1 MDTNPND
8 FDLKAIIALLRRQ
21 IRLIVLTIAVFLG
34 VALIYL
40 FSVTPMFTAS
50 TLILVDPA
58 QRNLLDPTEP
68 LSIPAMAADA
78 RVDSEVEIL
87 RSDAIALAVL
97 DNQNL
102 LRDPEFGPQIG
113 LMDRV
118 QQAVGFEVETRQSGE
133 ALVQGVLR
141 RFSDAVSVRRVGLT
155 YIISVSVDSED
166 PDRAARLANALAETF
181 IAAQVEAKVAVSLT
195 ARDALL
201 GQSDAALQAV
211 SDSEDALDT
220 FIEVNLAEL
229 EAESGLSEVAELRRL
244 VDQVNEQRLTA
255 EASTLAAQQALQAG
269 DWATLSD
276 RLGDEALSELDRQ
289 REQLESRLAAAT
301 SGSQEEI
308 DLRQALAR
316 VEAESV
322 DRADAVIGVLRS
334 EVADLEATARDYR
347 TQIREVLLQGELSSA
362 FLTAMYELQQE
373 ASIARRQ
380 YQTLLSRLRDLE
392 TQANIQVA
400 DSRIVA
406 PALPPAEP
414 TFPNSRLILAVALV
428 LAVGAG
434 VGFAF
439 LREYYVGGVTSA
451 DQLRDILHARIA
463 TSIPKANQGA
473 SQLSLADSVISSPL
487 SLYAESI
494 RRLRATIDQSFRI
507 RDPRGEHASAD
518 PAGKVIMITS
528 GLPYE
533 GKTTTALALARTYA
547 LAGIKTLL
555 IDADLRRPTLHKQL
569 GLTPEQGFAD
579 YLRDL
584 EIKRVASSFYGR
596 DAIANLSVVMGAR
609 RSETPTDQ
617 LLDSAAFD
625 ELIRHARDDFDIVI
639 LDTPPLIP
647 VVDARYVAHYADAA
661 IMLVRYSVAHQRD
674 IRSAAAQLQEAL
686 HTEAEFF
693 AVLNHEQGRQRRYS
707 YYGYYSDEHAENT

>member
-8 FDLKAIIALLRRQ
+8 FDPKAIIALLRRQ

-118 QQAVGFEVETRQSGE
+118 QQAVGFEVETRGSGE

-414 TFPNSRLILAVALV
+414 TFPNSRLILAVTLV

-451 DQLRDILHARIA
+451 DQLRDILHARVA

-693 AVLNHEQGRQRRYS
+693 AVLNQEQGRQRRYS

>member
-1 MDTNPND
+1 VDTNPND
-8 FDLKAIIALLRRQ
+8 LDLKAIIALLRRQ
-21 IRLIVLTIAVFLG
+21 IRLIVLTVAVFLG

-68 LSIPAMAADA
+68 LSVSATAADA

-118 QQAVGFEVETRQSGE
+118 QQAVGFEVETRGSGE

-141 RFSDAVSVRRVGLT
+141 RFGDAVSVRRVGLT
-155 YIISVSVDSED
+155 YIISVSVESED

-289 REQLESRLAAAT
+289 RQQLESRLAAAT

-322 DRADAVIGVLRS
+322 DRADSVIGVLRS

-380 YQTLLSRLRDLE
+380 YQTLLSRQRDLE

-414 TFPNSRLILAVALV
+414 TFPNSRLILAVTLV

-451 DQLRDILHARIA
+451 DQLRDILHARVA
-463 TSIPKANQGA
+463 TSIPKANQGV
-473 SQLSLADSVISSPL
+473 SQLSLADNVISSPL

-507 RDPRGEHASAD
+507 RNPRGEHTGAD

-693 AVLNHEQGRQRRYS
+693 AVLNQEQGRQRSYS
-707 YYGYYSDEHAENT
+707 YYGYYSDEYAENT